1 MSRTVARILRILLVV
16 LLAFAACLIFPR
28 RATEAEERGQFDS
41 SRLIAQ
47 APAPG
52 SSPARKAAPA
62 AAPSAQRAAKKSPA
76 SPSASLQSLRNIGKA
91 YYEQAKYV
99 EAIEEFQKVIASG
112 NALATDHLNLG
123 LGLMQANKLDET
135 LGALTTARQMD
146 AKLVAANY
154 NLGILYK
161 RELRYPD
168 AETAF
173 QRVIEADAQDPAAW
187 FNLGAVY
194 FAQRKLEDALKA
206 HGHVVEMGFGKGQNF
221 YVASLFHSFTTLVRL
236 KRQQDAQKFLKLHE
250 KMRDAVPGISLQNPA
265 LEGGKYGAILV
276 PASPTTAAARRSK
289 PEVVTFSDITARLG
303 ISPARGPDP
312 VRTEVLTGIVPAD
325 YSLDYARRTLVPLL
339 GSSIA
344 LGDANNDGRP
354 DVYVVNPAGGNRL
367 YQNNGD
373 GTLTD
378 VTEQAGVAGPG
389 GSLSAV
395 FADYN
400 NSNCSSLLV
409 AGVGGVRLYRAKGDG
424 HGKCDVAFTDD
435 TEQAGLQDAGGQL
448 AADAVFFDGDND
460 GNVDLLVARYTDLS
474 NPPRS
479 GSFAFPNDFEGGGVR
494 FYRNNGDGTFKDM
507 TASSGLE
514 DVKGRIR
521 KIIISDFDSD
531 GYTDTLLLRDDAAP
545 LLYFGR
551 GECKFVN
558 RTAEAGRD
566 LAETNALN
574 GAAADFNHDGNF
586 DLALWSASGYQVLIN
601 RGGGRFTA
609 EKGLPSIKPPA
620 GLFAF
625 RGAVADV
632 DGDSFD
638 DLLVADSGGKLHC
651 LANRLGKFT
660 EVELTLP
667 AVKDDSVAALQPTW
681 LGSAGKLNLL
691 GATRGGQIAA
701 YEKEGPP
708 ARWLEVK
715 MTGFKSNAL
724 GIGSMVELK
733 AGNFYNKL
741 LVTGDRVRVYTGDL
755 TKLDVV
761 RVTWPNAV
769 VQNWVNVSTNKPM
782 EVRES
787 ERLASSCPF
796 LYVWNGKTF
805 EYVTDVLGVAPL
817 GELLPDGSYIKPY
830 PEELV
835 RLPEGLHD
843 QNGIY
848 TFQLTDELREVDYF
862 DQVRMIAVDHPAGEQ
877 VLSNEIFSSA
887 PASPVLYTVREKRFP
902 VAAVDD
908 SGRDVLPLLL
918 EVDGQYPRTFKQNR
932 ILGLADVHA
941 LTLDLGPVSNERPLA
956 LWMNGWV
963 FWTDS
968 NASRALMSNSAL
980 QMVAPYLQVRDGRG
994 EWVTV
999 IPDMGLP
1006 SGTNRTMRIDL
1017 TGEFLSA
1024 DRHVRIVTN
1033 FCVYWDQ
1040 VFLTTDEAPA
1050 PRPAELPLVSADL
1063 HYRGFSTPVSDPTH
1077 TKPDFFEYT
1086 NLMNIAPWNPMIGN
1100 YTRYGAVEKLVN
1112 GVDDHLV
1119 VMATGDEMTVKFD
1132 GRNLPPLKPGWKRTF
1147 FLYTHGWAKDGEP
1160 NTAYSKTVD
1169 PLPFRQMS
1177 DYPAA
1182 ARERKAS
1189 DAAHQEYLREYQ
1201 TRPRYLLIPPLA
1213 PAL

>member
-1 MSRTVARILRILLVV
+1 MSRTVARILRIALIV

-28 RATEAEERGQFDS
+28 RATEAEEQREAAS
-41 SRLIAQ
+41 LPLVAQ
-47 APAPG
+47 APAPK
-52 SSPARKAAPA
+52 PPVKRKAAPPA
-62 AAPSAQRAAKKSPA
+62 ANSARQAGEKGSSSPA
-76 SPSASLQSLRNIGKA
+76 ASIQTLRNVGKA

-99 EAIEEFQKVIASG
+99 EAIEEFKKVIASG
-112 NALATDHLNLG
+112 QAIATDHLNLG
-123 LGLMQANKLDET
+123 LALMQANKLDEA

-146 AKLVAANY
+146 PKLVAANY

-173 QRVIEADAQDPAAW
+173 KRVIEADPHDPAAW
-187 FNLGAVY
+187 FNLGTVY
-194 FAQRKLEDALKA
+194 FAQRNLEEALKA
-206 HGHVVEMGFGKGQNF
+206 HGHVVEMGFGQGQNF

-236 KRQQDAQKFLKLHE
+236 KRQPEAQKFLKLHE

-276 PASPTTAAARRSK
+276 PASPTTAVARRSK

-303 ISPARGPDP
+303 VTQAHGAEAG
-312 VRTEVLTGIVPAD
+312 RTEVLTGIVPAD
-325 YSLDYARRTLVPLL
+325 YSLDYARRTLVPLF
-339 GSSIA
+339 GPSISF
-344 LGDANNDGRP
+344 GDVNNDSRP
-354 DVYVVNPAGGNRL
+354 DVYVVNPTGENRL
-367 YQNNGD
+367 FRNNGD

-378 VTEQAGVAGPG
+378 VTEQAGVAGSG

-424 HGKCDVAFTDD
+424 HGKCDIVFTDD
-435 TEQAGLQDAGGQL
+435 TEKAGLKAADGQL
-448 AADAVFFDGDND
+448 ATDAVFFDGDND
-460 GNVDLLVARYTDLS
+460 GNVDLLVALYTDLS
-474 NPPRS
+474 QPPRS
-479 GSFAFPNDFEGGGVR
+479 AGFAFPSDFPGGSVR
-494 FYRNNGDGTFKDM
+494 FYRNNGDGTFTDK
-507 TASSGLE
+507 TAASGLE

-521 KIIISDFDSD
+521 KIIISDFDND
-531 GYTDTLLLRDDAAP
+531 GYTDALFLREDAAP
-545 LLYFGR
+545 LLYLGR

-566 LAETNALN
+566 LAETRALN
-574 GAAADFNHDGNF
+574 GVATDFNHDGNF
-586 DLALWSASGYQVLIN
+586 DLALWSISGYRVLMN

-609 EKGLPSIKPPA
+609 ENGLPAIKTPT

-638 DLLVADSGGKLHC
+638 DLLVADSLGKLHC

-660 EVELTLP
+660 EVEFALP
-667 AVKDDSVAALQPTW
+667 AAKNDAFAALQSTW

-691 GATRGGQIAA
+691 GVTRGGQIAA
-701 YEKEGPP
+701 YEKEGTPT
-708 ARWLEVK
+708 RWLEVK

-724 GIGSMVELK
+724 GIGGIVELK

-769 VQNWVNVSTNKPM
+769 VQNWVNVATDKPL

-787 ERLASSCPF
+787 ERLASSCPS

-817 GELLPDGSYIKPY
+817 GELLPDGSTIKPY

-835 RLPEGLHD
+835 RLPEGLRD
-843 QNGIY
+843 QKGMY
-848 TFQLTDELREVDYF
+848 VFQLTDELREVDYF
-862 DQVRMIAVDHPAGEQ
+862 DQVRMIAVDHPPSEQ
-877 VLSNEIFSSA
+877 VLSNEIFSTT
-887 PASPVLYTVREKRFP
+887 PASPALYTVREKRFP

-908 SGRDVLPLLL
+908 AGHDVLPLLRA
-918 EVDGQYPRTFKQNR
+918 VDSRYPKNFKQNR
-932 ILGLADVHA
+932 ILGLADVHS
-941 LTLDLGPVSNERPLA
+941 LTLDLGPVPNDRPLS

-980 QMVAPYLQVRDGRG
+980 QMVAPYLQVRDAQGR
-994 EWVTV
+994 WVTV

-1006 SGTNRTMRIDL
+1006 SGTDRTMRVDL
-1017 TGEFLSA
+1017 TGKFLSA

-1040 VFLTTDEAPA
+1040 IFFTTDEGPA
-1050 PRPAELPLVSADL
+1050 PRAAELPLVSADL

-1077 TKPDFFEYT
+1077 TQPDFFEYAK
-1086 NLMNIAPWNPMIGN
+1086 LMDMAPWNPMIGAFAYDVTN
-1100 YTRYGAVEKLVN
+1100 SGDSLFTIESRKCLCACIP
-1112 GVDDHLV
+1112 DCR
-1119 VMATGDEMTVKFD
+1119 VMAVMVATCVHLP
-1132 GRNLPPLKPGWKRTF
+1132 GRSLKRVGQSVNR
-1147 FLYTHGWAKDGEP
+1147 
-1160 NTAYSKTVD
+1160 
-1169 PLPFRQMS
+1169 R
-1177 DYPAA
+1177 
-1182 ARERKAS
+1182 
-1189 DAAHQEYLREYQ
+1189 
-1201 TRPRYLLIPPLA
+1201 
-1213 PAL
+1213 